1 MSAAATS
8 SEAAGVTRAER
19 GARASWSRIAEPAD
33 ERAFALVAEHGAV
46 DALRLVLSDD
56 DRVPEVFRLRAGRF
70 GIDAEPGA
78 QLAAARAIQA
88 TVVCPGDP
96 EWPARLDDHPVPP
109 LCLWV
114 LGNPDLQMLADRSVS
129 VVGARS
135 STGYGDTVASGLGSG
150 LAERDW
156 TVVSGAAFGIDAAA
170 HRGAL
175 SVDGATVA
183 VVAGGVDRP
192 YPLAHTTLLARI
204 AAVGAVVAE
213 VAPGMAPTRPRFLLR
228 NRLIAAMSRGVVVV
242 EAALRSG
249 SLNTARTAAE
259 IGRPVGVVP
268 GPVTSMMSSGC
279 HQARRDG
286 LAEIVTDVDE
296 VIDLVGDF
304 GVDAAPRRSAE
315 PLLADLLDP
324 ADSVVLASV
333 PVRRAQSA
341 LDIAVTAGVPVGAT
355 AAALGRLQLQGFV
368 RRDGDG
374 WRKAVTRVS

>member
-1 MSAAATS
+1 MTTAA
-8 SEAAGVTRAER
+8 SEPSVVTRAER
-19 GARASWSRIAEPAD
+19 GARAAWSRIAEPAD
-33 ERAFALVAEHGAV
+33 DRALEIVAEHGAV
-46 DALRLVLSDD
+46 DALGLVRSGDPA
-56 DRVPEVFRLRAGRF
+56 VPEVFRMRIERF
-70 GIDAEPGA
+70 GVDAEPDTL
-78 QLAAARAIQA
+78 LAAARALDA
-88 TVVCPGDP
+88 TVLCPGDP
-96 EWPARLDDHPVPP
+96 EWPQRVDDHPTPP

-114 LGNPDLQMLADRSVS
+114 LGNPDLASLGERSVS

-135 STGYGDTVASGLGSG
+135 STAYGNTVASGLGAG
-150 LAERDW
+150 LAERGW

-183 VVAGGVDRP
+183 VLAGGLDRP

-204 AAVGAVVAE
+204 AEVGAVVSE
-213 VAPGMAPTRPRFLLR
+213 VAPGLAPTRPRFLLR
-228 NRLIAAMSRGVVVV
+228 NRIIATISRGVVVV

-268 GPVTSMMSSGC
+268 GPVTSMMSAGC

-304 GVDAAPRRSAE
+304 GIDAAPRRSAD
-315 PLLADLLDP
+315 PVLTDLLDP
-324 ADSVVLASV
+324 HDFQVLASV
-333 PVRRAQSA
+333 PVRRAMTTI
-341 LDIAVTAGVPVGAT
+341 DIAVAAAIPVSVTG
-355 AAALGRLQLQGFV
+355 AALGRLQLQGFV

-374 WRKAVTRVS
+374 WRKAVMRPD

>member
-1 MSAAATS
+1 MTTAA
-8 SEAAGVTRAER
+8 SEPSVVTRAER
-19 GARASWSRIAEPAD
+19 GARAAWSRIAEPAD
-33 ERAFALVAEHGAV
+33 DRALEIVAEHGAV
-46 DALRLVLSDD
+46 DALGLVRSGDPA
-56 DRVPEVFRLRAGRF
+56 VPEVFRMRIERF
-70 GIDAEPGA
+70 GVDAEPDA
-78 QLAAARAIQA
+78 LLAAARALDA
-88 TVVCPGDP
+88 TVLCPGDP
-96 EWPARLDDHPVPP
+96 EWPQRVDDHPTPP

-114 LGNPDLQMLADRSVS
+114 LGNPDLASLGERSVS

-135 STGYGDTVASGLGSG
+135 STAYGNTVASGLGAG
-150 LAERDW
+150 LAERGW

-183 VVAGGVDRP
+183 VLAGGLDRP

-204 AAVGAVVAE
+204 AEVGAVVSE
-213 VAPGMAPTRPRFLLR
+213 VAPGLAPTRPRFLLR
-228 NRLIAAMSRGVVVV
+228 NRIIATISRGVVVV

-268 GPVTSMMSSGC
+268 GPVTSMMSAGC

-304 GVDAAPRRSAE
+304 GIDAAPRRSAD
-315 PLLADLLDP
+315 PLLTDLLDP
-324 ADSVVLASV
+324 HDAQVLASV
-333 PVRRAQSA
+333 PVRRAMTTT
-341 LDIAVTAGVPVGAT
+341 DIAVAAAIPVSVTG
-355 AAALGRLQLQGFV
+355 AALGRLQLQGFV

-374 WRKAVTRVS
+374 WRKAVMRPD

>member
-1 MSAAATS
+1 MTTAA
-8 SEAAGVTRAER
+8 SEPSMVTRAER
-19 GARASWSRIAEPAD
+19 GARAAWSRIAEPAD
-33 ERAFALVAEHGAV
+33 DRALEIVAEHGAV
-46 DALRLVLSDD
+46 DALGLVRSGDPA
-56 DRVPEVFRLRAGRF
+56 VPEVFRMRIERF
-70 GIDAEPGA
+70 GVDAEPDTL
-78 QLAAARAIQA
+78 LAAARALDA
-88 TVVCPGDP
+88 TVLCPGDP
-96 EWPARLDDHPVPP
+96 EWPQRVDDHPTPP

-114 LGNPDLQMLADRSVS
+114 LGNPDLASLGERSVS

-135 STGYGDTVASGLGSG
+135 STAYGNTVASGLGAG
-150 LAERDW
+150 LAERGW

-183 VVAGGVDRP
+183 VLAGGLDRP

-204 AAVGAVVAE
+204 AEVGAVVSE
-213 VAPGMAPTRPRFLLR
+213 VAPGLAPTRPRFLLR
-228 NRLIAAMSRGVVVV
+228 NRIIATISRGVVVV

-268 GPVTSMMSSGC
+268 GPVTSMMSAGC

-304 GVDAAPRRSAE
+304 GIDAAPRRSAD
-315 PLLADLLDP
+315 PVLTDLLDP
-324 ADSVVLASV
+324 HDFQVLASV
-333 PVRRAQSA
+333 PVRRAMTTI
-341 LDIAVTAGVPVGAT
+341 DIAVAAAIPVSVTG
-355 AAALGRLQLQGFV
+355 AALGRLQLQGFV

-374 WRKAVTRVS
+374 WRKAVMRPD

>member
-1 MSAAATS
+1 MTAQHF
-8 SEAAGVTRAER
+8 SEPAGVTRAER
-19 GARASWSRIAEPAD
+19 GARAAWSRIAEPAD
-33 ERAFALVAEHGAV
+33 ERALALVTEHGAAE
-46 DALRLVLSDD
+46 ALRLVLSGDA
-56 DRVPEVFRLRAGRF
+56 RAPEVFRMRADRF
-70 GIDAEPGA
+70 GLEADPAS
-78 QLAAARAIQA
+78 QLAVARAVDA
-88 TVVCPGDP
+88 TVLCPGDT
-96 EWPARLDDHPVPP
+96 EWPERLADHPLPP

-114 LGNPDLQMLADRSVS
+114 LGSPDLAALAERSVS
-129 VVGARS
+129 VIGARS
-135 STGYGDTVASGLGSG
+135 STGYGDTVASSFGAG
-150 LAERDW
+150 LAERGW

-192 YPLAHTTLLARI
+192 YPVAHTSLLAAI
-204 AAVGAVVAE
+204 AQAGAVVAE

-249 SLNTARTAAE
+249 SLNTARTAAD

-324 ADSVVLASV
+324 SDAHLLASV
-333 PVRRAQSA
+333 PVRRASIT
-341 LDIAVTAGVPVGAT
+341 LDIAVAASVPVPAA
-355 AAALGRLQLQGFV
+355 AAALGRLQLAGFV
-368 RRDGDG
+368 RRDGEG
-374 WRKAVTRVS
+374 WRKVVTRAG

>member
-1 MSAAATS
+1 MTTAA
-8 SEAAGVTRAER
+8 SEPSVVTRAER
-19 GARASWSRIAEPAD
+19 GARAAWSRIAEPAD
-33 ERAFALVAEHGAV
+33 DRALEIVAEHGAV
-46 DALRLVLSDD
+46 DALGLVRSGDPA
-56 DRVPEVFRLRAGRF
+56 VPEVFRMRIERF
-70 GIDAEPGA
+70 GVDAEPDTL
-78 QLAAARAIQA
+78 LAAARALDA
-88 TVVCPGDP
+88 TVLCPGDP
-96 EWPARLDDHPVPP
+96 EWPQRVDDHPTPP

-114 LGNPDLQMLADRSVS
+114 LGNPDLASLGERSVS

-135 STGYGDTVASGLGSG
+135 GTAYGNTVASGLGAG
-150 LAERDW
+150 LAERGW

-183 VVAGGVDRP
+183 VLAGGLDRP

-204 AAVGAVVAE
+204 AEVGAVVSE
-213 VAPGMAPTRPRFLLR
+213 VAPGLAPTRPRFLLR
-228 NRLIAAMSRGVVVV
+228 NRIIATISRGVVVV

-268 GPVTSMMSSGC
+268 GPVTSMMSAGC

-304 GVDAAPRRSAE
+304 GIDAAPRRSAD
-315 PLLADLLDP
+315 PVLTDLLDP
-324 ADSVVLASV
+324 HDFQVLASV
-333 PVRRAQSA
+333 PVRRAMTTI
-341 LDIAVTAGVPVGAT
+341 DIAVAAAIPVSVTG
-355 AAALGRLQLQGFV
+355 AALGRLQLQGFV

-374 WRKAVTRVS
+374 WRKAVMRPD

>member
-1 MSAAATS
+1 MTTAA
-8 SEAAGVTRAER
+8 SEPSMVTRAER
-19 GARASWSRIAEPAD
+19 GARAAWSRIAEPAD
-33 ERAFALVAEHGAV
+33 DRALEIVAEHGAV
-46 DALRLVLSDD
+46 DALGLVRSGDPA
-56 DRVPEVFRLRAGRF
+56 VPEVFRMRIERF
-70 GIDAEPGA
+70 GVDAEPDTL
-78 QLAAARAIQA
+78 LAAARALDA
-88 TVVCPGDP
+88 TVLCPGDP
-96 EWPARLDDHPVPP
+96 EWPQRVDDHPTPP

-114 LGNPDLQMLADRSVS
+114 LGNPDLASLGERSVS

-135 STGYGDTVASGLGSG
+135 STAYGNTVASGLGAG
-150 LAERDW
+150 LAERGW

-183 VVAGGVDRP
+183 VLAGGLDRP

-204 AAVGAVVAE
+204 AEVGAVVSE
-213 VAPGMAPTRPRFLLR
+213 VAPGLAPTRPRFLRR
-228 NRLIAAMSRGVVVV
+228 NRIIATISRGVVVV

-268 GPVTSMMSSGC
+268 GPVTSMMSAGC

-304 GVDAAPRRSAE
+304 GIDAAPRRSAD
-315 PLLADLLDP
+315 PVLTDLLDP
-324 ADSVVLASV
+324 HDFQVLASV
-333 PVRRAQSA
+333 PVRRAMTTI
-341 LDIAVTAGVPVGAT
+341 DIAVAAAIPVSVTG
-355 AAALGRLQLQGFV
+355 AALGRLQLQGFV

-374 WRKAVTRVS
+374 WRKAVMRPD

>member
-1 MSAAATS
+1 M
-8 SEAAGVTRAER
+8 R
-19 GARASWSRIAEPAD
+19 
-33 ERAFALVAEHGAV
+33 V
-46 DALRLVLSDD
+46 D
-56 DRVPEVFRLRAGRF
+56 RF
-70 GIDAEPGA
+70 GVDPDPVA
-78 QLAAARAIQA
+78 QLGTARAIGA
-88 TVVCPGDP
+88 TVLCPGDP
-96 EWPARLDDHPVPP
+96 EWPARVDDHPLPP
-109 LCLWV
+109 VCLWV
-114 LGNPDLQMLADRSVS
+114 LGDPDLAALAERSVS

-135 STGYGDTVASGLGSG
+135 STSYGDAVATGFGSG
-150 LAERDW
+150 LAERGW

-183 VVAGGVDRP
+183 VLAGGVDRP
-192 YPLAHTTLLARI
+192 YPLAHATLLQRI
-204 AAVGAVVAE
+204 AEGGAVVAE

-228 NRLIAAMSRGVVVV
+228 NRIIASISRGVVVV

-296 VIDLVGDF
+296 VIDLVGDL

-315 PLLADLLDP
+315 PDLTDLLDP
-324 ADSVVLASV
+324 TDALVLAAV
-333 PVRRAQSA
+333 PVRRSLSATGHRGGGRGPGRRLGRGPGAPGAPGLRPPRRRGVAQGG
-341 LDIAVTAGVPVGAT
+341 D
-355 AAALGRLQLQGFV
+355 AAALTAPFLNTRSRGARTRSLSTRRRFV
-368 RRDGDG
+368 T
-374 WRKAVTRVS
+374 VTG

>member
-1 MSAAATS
+1 MSAAATPFG
-8 SEAAGVTRAER
+8 GVSRAER
-19 GARASWSRIAEPAD
+19 GARAAWSRIAEPAD
-33 ERAFALVAEHGAV
+33 ERVLALVGEHGAV
-46 DALRLVLSDD
+46 DAFRLVTSGHPG
-56 DRVPEVFRLRAGRF
+56 VPEVFRLRVDRYRV
-70 GIDAEPGA
+70 DPDPVA
-78 QLAAARAIQA
+78 QLGTARAIGA
-88 TVVCPGDP
+88 TVLCPGDP
-96 EWPARLDDHPVPP
+96 EWPVRVDDHPLPP

-114 LGNPDLQMLADRSVS
+114 LGDPDLSALAERSVS

-135 STGYGDTVASGLGSG
+135 STSYGDAVATGFGSG
-150 LAERDW
+150 LAERGW

-183 VVAGGVDRP
+183 VLAGGVDRP
-192 YPLAHTTLLARI
+192 YPLAHSTLLQRI
-204 AAVGAVVAE
+204 AEGGAVVAE

-228 NRLIAAMSRGVVVV
+228 YRIIASFSRGVVVV

-286 LAEIVTDVDE
+286 LAEIVTDVEE
-296 VIDLVGDF
+296 VIDLVGDL

-315 PLLADLLDP
+315 PHLTDLLDP
-324 ADSVVLASV
+324 ADALVLAAV
-333 PVRRAQSA
+333 PVRRSLSA
-341 LDIAVTAGVPVGAT
+341 LDIAVAAGVPVAAS
-355 AAALGRLQLQGFV
+355 AAALGRLELQGFV
-368 RRDGDG
+368 RRDGAE
-374 WRKAVTRVS
+374 WRRAVMPRR

>member
-1 MSAAATS
+1 M
-8 SEAAGVTRAER
+8 
-19 GARASWSRIAEPAD
+19 
-33 ERAFALVAEHGAV
+33 
-46 DALRLVLSDD
+46 
-56 DRVPEVFRLRAGRF
+56 
-70 GIDAEPGA
+70 
-78 QLAAARAIQA
+78 
-88 TVVCPGDP
+88 
-96 EWPARLDDHPVPP
+96 PP

-114 LGNPDLQMLADRSVS
+114 LGSTDLAMLAERSVS

-135 STGYGDTVASGLGSG
+135 STSYGDTVASGLGSG
-150 LAERDW
+150 LAERGW

-204 AAVGAVVAE
+204 AEVGAVVAE

-228 NRLIAAMSRGVVVV
+228 NRIIAAMSRGVIVV

-296 VIDLVGDF
+296 VIDLVGDL

-315 PLLADLLDP
+315 PRP
-324 ADSVVLASV
+324 RRPPR
-333 PVRRAQSA
+333 PVRRPRPRVGTGAA
-341 LDIAVTAGVPVGAT
+341 RPERAGH
-355 AAALGRLQLQGFV
+355 R
-368 RRDGDG
+368 GDG
-374 WRKAVTRVS
+374 RGTGRCGRRRTGTTRAAGLRAP

>member
-1 MSAAATS
+1 MTTAA
-8 SEAAGVTRAER
+8 SEPSVVTRAER
-19 GARASWSRIAEPAD
+19 GARAAWSRIAEPAD
-33 ERAFALVAEHGAV
+33 DRAREIVAEHGAV
-46 DALRLVLSDD
+46 DALGLVRSGDPA
-56 DRVPEVFRLRAGRF
+56 VPEVFRMRIERF
-70 GIDAEPGA
+70 GVDAEPDA
-78 QLAAARAIQA
+78 LLAAAQALDA
-88 TVVCPGDP
+88 TVLCPGDP
-96 EWPARLDDHPVPP
+96 EWPQRVDDHPTPP

-114 LGNPDLQMLADRSVS
+114 LGNPDLASLGERSVS

-135 STGYGDTVASGLGSG
+135 STAYGNTVASGLGAG
-150 LAERDW
+150 LAERGW

-183 VVAGGVDRP
+183 VLAGGLDRP
-192 YPLAHTTLLARI
+192 YPLAHATLLARI
-204 AAVGAVVAE
+204 AEVGAVVSE
-213 VAPGMAPTRPRFLLR
+213 VAPGLAPTRPRFLLR
-228 NRLIAAMSRGVVVV
+228 NRIIATISRGVVVV

-268 GPVTSMMSSGC
+268 GPVTSMMSAGC

-304 GVDAAPRRSAE
+304 GVDAAPRRSAD
-315 PLLADLLDP
+315 PVLTDLLDP
-324 ADSVVLASV
+324 HDAQVFASV
-333 PVRRAQSA
+333 PVRRAMTTI
-341 LDIAVTAGVPVGAT
+341 DIAVAAAIPVSVTG
-355 AAALGRLQLQGFV
+355 AALGRLQLQGFV

-374 WRKAVTRVS
+374 WRKTVMRPD

>member
-1 MSAAATS
+1 MTTAA
-8 SEAAGVTRAER
+8 SEPSVVTRAER
-19 GARASWSRIAEPAD
+19 GARAAWSRIAEPAD
-33 ERAFALVAEHGAV
+33 DRALEIVAEHGAV
-46 DALRLVLSDD
+46 DALGLVRSGDPA
-56 DRVPEVFRLRAGRF
+56 VPEVFRMRIERF
-70 GIDAEPGA
+70 GVDAEPDA
-78 QLAAARAIQA
+78 LLAAAQALDA
-88 TVVCPGDP
+88 TVLCPGDP
-96 EWPARLDDHPVPP
+96 EWPQRVDDHPTPP

-114 LGNPDLQMLADRSVS
+114 LGNPDLASLGERSVS

-135 STGYGDTVASGLGSG
+135 STAYGNTVASGLGAG
-150 LAERDW
+150 LAERGW

-183 VVAGGVDRP
+183 VLAGGLDRP
-192 YPLAHTTLLARI
+192 YPLAHATLLARI
-204 AAVGAVVAE
+204 AEVGAVVSE
-213 VAPGMAPTRPRFLLR
+213 VAPGLAPTRPRFLLR
-228 NRLIAAMSRGVVVV
+228 NRIIATISRGVVVV

-268 GPVTSMMSSGC
+268 GPVTSMMSAGC

-304 GVDAAPRRSAE
+304 GIDAAPRRSAD
-315 PLLADLLDP
+315 PLLTDLLDP
-324 ADSVVLASV
+324 HDAQVLASV
-333 PVRRAQSA
+333 PVRRA
-341 LDIAVTAGVPVGAT
+341 LTTIDIAVAAAIPVSVTG
-355 AAALGRLQLQGFV
+355 AALGRLQLQGFV

-374 WRKAVTRVS
+374 WRKAVMRPD

>member
-1 MSAAATS
+1 MNRAVSGPS
-8 SEAAGVTRAER
+8 GVSRAER
-19 GARASWSRIAEPAD
+19 GARAAWSRIAEPAD
-33 ERAFALVAEHGAV
+33 ERALALVAEHGAV
-46 DALRLVLSDD
+46 DALRRVISGDPE
-56 DRVPEVFRLRAGRF
+56 VPEVFRMRADRF
-70 GIDAEPGA
+70 RVDADPSS
-78 QLAAARAIQA
+78 QLAAARAIGA
-88 TVVCPGDP
+88 TVLCPGDP
-96 EWPARLDDHPVPP
+96 EWPARVEEHPLPP

-114 LGNPDLQMLADRSVS
+114 LGSPDLATLAERSVS
-129 VVGARS
+129 IVGARS
-135 STGYGDTVASGLGSG
+135 STGYGDTVATGLGSG
-150 LAERDW
+150 LAERGW

-175 SVDGATVA
+175 AIDGATVA
-183 VVAGGVDRP
+183 VLAGGVDRP

-204 AAVGAVVAE
+204 AEVGAVVAE

-228 NRLIAAMSRGVVVV
+228 NRIIATISRGVVVV

-304 GVDAAPRRSAE
+304 GVDAAARPSAD
-315 PLLADLLDP
+315 PVLTDVLD
-324 ADSVVLASV
+324 ASDAQVLASV
-333 PVRRAQSA
+333 PVRRALTSV
-341 LDIAVTAGVPVGAT
+341 DIAVAAGVPVA
-355 AAALGRLQLQGFV
+355 AASAALGRLDLQGFV
-368 RRDGDG
+368 RRDGGG
-374 WRKAVTRVS
+374 WRKAVMKPD

>member
-1 MSAAATS
+1 MTTAA
-8 SEAAGVTRAER
+8 SEPSVVTRAER
-19 GARASWSRIAEPAD
+19 GARAAWSRIAEPAD
-33 ERAFALVAEHGAV
+33 DRALEIVAEHGAV
-46 DALRLVLSDD
+46 DALGLVRSGDPA
-56 DRVPEVFRLRAGRF
+56 VPEVFRMRIERF
-70 GIDAEPGA
+70 GVDAEPDA
-78 QLAAARAIQA
+78 LLAAAQALDA
-88 TVVCPGDP
+88 TVLCPGDP
-96 EWPARLDDHPVPP
+96 EWPQRVDDHPTPP

-114 LGNPDLQMLADRSVS
+114 LGNPDLASLGERSVS

-135 STGYGDTVASGLGSG
+135 STAYGNTVASGLGAG
-150 LAERDW
+150 LAERGW

-183 VVAGGVDRP
+183 VLAGGLDRP
-192 YPLAHTTLLARI
+192 YPLAHATLLARI
-204 AAVGAVVAE
+204 AEVGAVVSE
-213 VAPGMAPTRPRFLLR
+213 VAPGLAPTRPRFLLR
-228 NRLIAAMSRGVVVV
+228 NRIIATISRGVVVV

-268 GPVTSMMSSGC
+268 GPVTSMMSAGC

-304 GVDAAPRRSAE
+304 GIDAAPRRSAD
-315 PLLADLLDP
+315 PVLTDLLDP
-324 ADSVVLASV
+324 HDAQVFASV
-333 PVRRAQSA
+333 PVRRAMTTI
-341 LDIAVTAGVPVGAT
+341 DIAVAAAIPVSVTG
-355 AAALGRLQLQGFV
+355 AALGRLQLQGFV

-374 WRKAVTRVS
+374 WRKAVMRPD

>member
-1 MSAAATS
+1 MSAVAAD
-8 SEAAGVTRAER
+8 EAAGTSRAER
-19 GARASWSRIAEPAD
+19 GARAAWSRIAEPAD
-33 ERAFALVAEHGAV
+33 ERAVALVARHGAV
-46 DALRLVLSDD
+46 DALGLVLSGDQAA
-56 DRVPEVFRLRAGRF
+56 PEAYRLRADRF
-70 GIDAEPGA
+70 GVEAGAES
-78 QLAAARAIQA
+78 QLATARAIGA
-88 TVVCPGDP
+88 TVLCPGDP
-96 EWPARLDDHPVPP
+96 EWPARLDEHPVPP

-114 LGNPDLQMLADRSVS
+114 LGNPDLLTVTERSVS

-135 STGYGDTVASGLGSG
+135 STAYGDSVATGLGSG
-150 LAERDW
+150 LAERGW

-175 SVDGATVA
+175 AVDGCTVA

-204 AAVGAVVAE
+204 AETGAVLSE

-228 NRLIAAMSRGVVVV
+228 NRLIAAVSRGVVVV

-249 SLNTARTAAE
+249 SLNTARIAAE
-259 IGRPVGVVP
+259 MGRPVGVVP
-268 GPVTSMMSSGC
+268 GPVTSMMSAGC

-304 GVDAAPRRSAE
+304 GSDAAPRRSAE
-315 PLLADLLDP
+315 PNLADLLDP
-324 ADSVVLASV
+324 ADAHVLSSV
-333 PVRRAQSA
+333 PVRRAQPV
-341 LDIAVTAGVPVGAT
+341 LDIAVAAGVPVA
-355 AAALGRLQLQGFV
+355 AAIAALGRLELQGFV

-374 WRKAVTRVS
+374 WRKAAMRSS

>member
-1 MSAAATS
+1 MTTAA
-8 SEAAGVTRAER
+8 SEPSVVTRAER
-19 GARASWSRIAEPAD
+19 GARAAWSRIAEPAD
-33 ERAFALVAEHGAV
+33 DRALEIVAEHGAV
-46 DALRLVLSDD
+46 DALGLVRSGDPA
-56 DRVPEVFRLRAGRF
+56 VPEVFRMRIERF
-70 GIDAEPGA
+70 GVDAEPDTL
-78 QLAAARAIQA
+78 LAAARALDA
-88 TVVCPGDP
+88 TVLCPGDP
-96 EWPARLDDHPVPP
+96 EWPQRVDDHPTPP

-114 LGNPDLQMLADRSVS
+114 LGNPDLASLGERSVS

-135 STGYGDTVASGLGSG
+135 STAYGNTVASGLGAG

-156 TVVSGAAFGIDAAA
+156 IVVSGAAFGIDAAA

-183 VVAGGVDRP
+183 VLAGGLDRP
-192 YPLAHTTLLARI
+192 YPLAHATLLARI
-204 AAVGAVVAE
+204 AEVGAVVSE
-213 VAPGMAPTRPRFLLR
+213 VAPGLAPTRPRFLLR
-228 NRLIAAMSRGVVVV
+228 NRIIATISRGVVVV

-268 GPVTSMMSSGC
+268 GPVTSMMSAGC

-304 GVDAAPRRSAE
+304 GIDAAPRRSAD
-315 PLLADLLDP
+315 PLLTDLLDP
-324 ADSVVLASV
+324 HDAQVLASV
-333 PVRRAQSA
+333 PVRRAMTTT
-341 LDIAVTAGVPVGAT
+341 DIAVAAAIPVSVTG
-355 AAALGRLQLQGFV
+355 AALGRLQLQGFV

-374 WRKAVTRVS
+374 WRKAVMRPD

>member
-1 MSAAATS
+1 MTTAA
-8 SEAAGVTRAER
+8 SEPSVVTRAER
-19 GARASWSRIAEPAD
+19 GARAAWSRIAEPAD
-33 ERAFALVAEHGAV
+33 DRALEIVAEHGAV
-46 DALRLVLSDD
+46 DALGLVRSGDPA
-56 DRVPEVFRLRAGRF
+56 VPEVFRMRIERF
-70 GIDAEPGA
+70 GVDAEPDA
-78 QLAAARAIQA
+78 LLAAAQALDA
-88 TVVCPGDP
+88 TVLCPGDP
-96 EWPARLDDHPVPP
+96 EWPQRVDDHPTPP

-114 LGNPDLQMLADRSVS
+114 LGNPDLASLGERSVS

-135 STGYGDTVASGLGSG
+135 STAYGNTVASGLGAG
-150 LAERDW
+150 LAERGW

-183 VVAGGVDRP
+183 VLAGGLDRP

-204 AAVGAVVAE
+204 AEVGAVVSE
-213 VAPGMAPTRPRFLLR
+213 VAPGLAPTRPRFLLR
-228 NRLIAAMSRGVVVV
+228 NRIIATISRGVVVV

-268 GPVTSMMSSGC
+268 GPVTSMMSAGC

-304 GVDAAPRRSAE
+304 GIDAAPRRSAD
-315 PLLADLLDP
+315 PLLTDLLDP
-324 ADSVVLASV
+324 HDAQVLASV
-333 PVRRAQSA
+333 PVRRA
-341 LDIAVTAGVPVGAT
+341 LTTIDIAVAAAIPVSVTG
-355 AAALGRLQLQGFV
+355 AALGRLQLQGFV
-368 RRDGDG
+368 RRDDDG
-374 WRKAVTRVS
+374 WRKAVRRPD

>member
-1 MSAAATS
+1 MTAQAF
-8 SEAAGVTRAER
+8 SEPVGVTRAER
-19 GARASWSRIAEPAD
+19 GARAVWSRIAEPGD
-33 ERAFALVAEHGAV
+33 ERALALVAEHGAV
-46 DALRLVLSDD
+46 DALGLVLSDD
-56 DRVPEVFRLRAGRF
+56 DRVPEVFRMRADRF
-70 GIDAEPGA
+70 RVDADPGS
-78 QLAAARAIQA
+78 QLAAARAIGA

-96 EWPARLDDHPVPP
+96 EWPVRLDDHPVPP

-114 LGNPDLQMLADRSVS
+114 LGNSDLAMLAERSVS

-135 STGYGDTVASGLGSG
+135 STSYGDTVASGLGSG
-150 LAERDW
+150 LAERGW

-204 AAVGAVVAE
+204 AEVGAVVAE

-228 NRLIAAMSRGVVVV
+228 NRIIAAMSRGVIVV

-315 PLLADLLDP
+315 PVLADLLDP
-324 ADSVVLASV
+324 SDARVLASV

-341 LDIAVTAGVPVGAT
+341 LDIAVAAAVPVAGV
-355 AAALGRLQLQGFV
+355 AAALGRLELQGFV

-374 WRKAVTRVS
+374 WRKAVMRVN

>member
-1 MSAAATS
+1 MTTAA
-8 SEAAGVTRAER
+8 SEPSVVTRAER
-19 GARASWSRIAEPAD
+19 GARAAWSRIAEPAD
-33 ERAFALVAEHGAV
+33 DRALEIVAEHGAV
-46 DALRLVLSDD
+46 DALGLVRSGDPA
-56 DRVPEVFRLRAGRF
+56 VPEVFRMRIQRF
-70 GIDAEPGA
+70 GVDAEPDA
-78 QLAAARAIQA
+78 LLAAAQALDA
-88 TVVCPGDP
+88 TVLCPGDP
-96 EWPARLDDHPVPP
+96 EWPQRVDDHPTPP

-114 LGNPDLQMLADRSVS
+114 LGNPDLASLGERSVS

-135 STGYGDTVASGLGSG
+135 STAYGNTVASGLGAG
-150 LAERDW
+150 LAERGW

-183 VVAGGVDRP
+183 VLAGGLDRP

-204 AAVGAVVAE
+204 AEVGAVVSE
-213 VAPGMAPTRPRFLLR
+213 VAPGLAPTRPRFLLR
-228 NRLIAAMSRGVVVV
+228 NRIIATISRGVVVV

-268 GPVTSMMSSGC
+268 GPVTSMMSAGC

-304 GVDAAPRRSAE
+304 GIDAAPRRSAD
-315 PLLADLLDP
+315 PLLTDLLDP
-324 ADSVVLASV
+324 HDAQVLASV
-333 PVRRAQSA
+333 PVRRA
-341 LDIAVTAGVPVGAT
+341 LTTIDIAVAAAIPVSVTG
-355 AAALGRLQLQGFV
+355 AALGRLQLQGFV

-374 WRKAVTRVS
+374 WRKAVMRPD

>member
-1 MSAAATS
+1 MTS
-8 SEAAGVTRAER
+8 LPASEPASVTRAER
-19 GARASWSRIAEPAD
+19 GARAAWSRIAEPAD
-33 ERAFALVAEHGAV
+33 ERALALVAEFGAV
-46 DALRLVLSDD
+46 DALHLAVSGDSRAA
-56 DRVPEVFRLRAGRF
+56 EVFRMRAERF
-70 GIDAEPGA
+70 GLDADPGA
-78 QLAAARAIQA
+78 QLTVARAIDA
-88 TVVCPGDP
+88 TVLCPGDP
-96 EWPARLDDHPVPP
+96 EWPQRLDDHPLPP

-114 LGNPDLQMLADRSVS
+114 LGSPDLAALAERSVS
-129 VVGARS
+129 IVGARS
-135 STGYGDTVASGLGSG
+135 STGYGDAVATSLGSG
-150 LAERDW
+150 LAERGW

-192 YPLAHTTLLARI
+192 YPVAHTTLLAAI
-204 AAVGAVVAE
+204 AQAGAVVAE

-249 SLNTARTAAE
+249 SLNTARTAADL
-259 IGRPVGVVP
+259 GRPVGVVP

-296 VIDLVGDF
+296 VIDLVGDY
-304 GVDAAPRRSAE
+304 GVDAAPRRSGE

-324 ADSVVLASV
+324 SDAQVLASV
-333 PVRRAQSA
+333 PVRRASTT
-341 LDIAVTAGVPVGAT
+341 LDIAVAAGVPVPAT
-355 AAALGRLQLQGFV
+355 SAALGRLQLQGFV
-368 RRDGDG
+368 RREGDG
-374 WRKAVTRVS
+374 WRKAVLTMN